1 MASGP
6 ITSWQKD
13 GEKWKEWHLFS
24 WAPKSLW
31 TLTTAMKLKM
41 LALQKK
47 NYGKPWQHIKKKR
60 RYFTKKVCIVKAIK
74 AMVFLV
80 FMYGCEICTIMN
92 AEYWRIDAFELWC
105 WRLLIVPWTAKRL
118 NQSILKEIKPEYSLE
133 GLMLKQKVQ
142 YFGQQKWRVD
152 SLEKTLMLGKIE
164 DGRRRGQQKMRSS
177 NGITDSMNMSLSKL
191 WVILKDRGVWCA
203 AVHGV
208 RKNQTW
214 FSDWTATM
222 THQSHSWPYTLKKH
236 NSKRHMYP
244 SVHCSTIYS
253 SQDEETI

>member
-74 AMVFLV
+74 AMVFPV

-118 NQSILKEIKPEYSLE
+118 NQSILKKSTQNIHWKDWCWSRRSNTLANRRDWGWEEKRTTEDEKFGWHHWLYEHEFEQTLGDIE
-133 GLMLKQKVQ
+133 GQ
-142 YFGQQKWRVD
+142 G
-152 SLEKTLMLGKIE
+152 
-164 DGRRRGQQKMRSS
+164 
-177 NGITDSMNMSLSKL
+177 SMVCCCPWS
-191 WVILKDRGVWCA
+191 
-203 AVHGV
+203 
-208 RKNQTW
+208 RKE
-214 FSDWTATM
+214 SDM
-222 THQSHSWPYTLKKH
+222 
-236 NSKRHMYP
+236 
-244 SVHCSTIYS
+244 I
-253 SQDEETI
+253 